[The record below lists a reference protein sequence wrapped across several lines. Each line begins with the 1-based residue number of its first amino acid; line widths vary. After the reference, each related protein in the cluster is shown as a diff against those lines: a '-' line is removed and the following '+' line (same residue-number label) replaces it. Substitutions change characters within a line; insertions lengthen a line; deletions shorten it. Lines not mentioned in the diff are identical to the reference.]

1 MRIIIDLLVAHLEV
15 VHLIFNIPIVNLNY
29 KYYEKVFISICFFI
43 AFFLRVPITNWKKCL
58 IQFPFQ
64 NIPKKL

>member
-1 MRIIIDLLVAHLEV
+1 MKKCLYLSV
-15 VHLIFNIPIVNLNY
+15 
-29 KYYEKVFISICFFI
+29 FFI
-43 AFFLRVPITNWKKCL
+43 AFFLRVPITNLKKCL